1 MRKHKL
7 SNQEVAQILDDFLI
21 GKGSDWAWDD
31 FTSGMSFED
40 EQLEKIRLRCAGLGD
55 EFPPDHRSEF
65 CNEQG
70 RRVIRDYIDQ
80 LRA

>member
-7 SNQEVAQILDDFLI
+7 SNQEVAQILDDFLMVKAAT
-21 GKGSDWAWDD
+21 GRGM
-31 FTSGMSFED
+31 TSHQECPLRMK
-40 EQLEKIRLRCAGLGD
+40 QLEKIRLRCAGLGD